1 MKVTWQAM
9 SVSPGSSLDFLWNN
23 SIPATKSWWWW
34 QGPQK
39 DEDEGGQDYG
49 DYHDDVNNYDHNHH
63 DNDLYNSFILE
74 SDNLDGC
81 LKSVKLS
88 SHIVVEIL

>member
-1 MKVTWQAM
+1 MVARTPNE
-9 SVSPGSSLDFLWNN
+9 V
-23 SIPATKSWWWW
+23 
-34 QGPQK
+34 
-39 DEDEGGQDYG
+39 EGGQDYG

-81 LKSVKLS
+81 LKSVKLPG
-88 SHIVVEIL
+88 HIVVEIL

>member
-1 MKVTWQAM
+1 M

-39 DEDEGGQDYG
+39 DEDEGGQDY
-49 DYHDDVNNYDHNHH
+49 DDVNNYDHNHH
-63 DNDLYNSFILE
+63 DNDLNNSFILE

-88 SHIVVEIL
+88 GHIVAEIL

>member
-1 MKVTWQAM
+1 MGISQHSQSHPKKTNFHPCLGAQ
-9 SVSPGSSLDFLWNN
+9 N
-23 SIPATKSWWWW
+23 S
-34 QGPQK
+34 
-39 DEDEGGQDYG
+39 QDYG
-49 DYHDDVNNYDHNHH
+49 DYHDDVNDYDHNHH

-88 SHIVVEIL
+88 GHIVVEIL